1 MIARRHDD
9 ERDPMRLRRAGLV
22 VLVGLAH
29 LAGCGGGGGGDGG
42 KSGAVPDVPAGLASV
57 NVFYSGHSL
66 LDDPVGDDTASIAT
80 SLGKSMQWNQQI
92 VLGSPVRIRT
102 RGASYT
108 DPSFP
113 GYREGKNR
121 GVSQNLDV
129 AAELRNPSTISGR
142 YDAVVLAER
151 HDLASTLQ
159 FEDTVRYTRHFHERL
174 VEGNPQATTYVYHAW
189 LGVRDLDNPAAWIAY
204 EKSAAPAW
212 RCVAARINRSLDA
225 EARADRVR
233 YLPAGLALAVL
244 VERAIQ
250 GNVDGLGGSPRDVIQ
265 QLMVDDV
272 HETELG
278 AYFVSLV
285 NVASLYGTS
294 PAGGWAP
301 AGVPDVLKRSLQNL
315 AWEVAS
321 GDIGADGSDL
331 ANCRAHMR
339 DSYCASYN
347 NYVGRAQD
355 IASCQAFFGAA
366 SADNPFHFDATADAR
381 YWFPAPQ

>member
-1 MIARRHDD
+1 
-9 ERDPMRLRRAGLV
+9 MRSKALTFGSI
-22 VLVGLAH
+22 GLAM
-29 LAGCGGGGGGDGG
+29 LVGCGGGGGGGG
-42 KSGAVPDVPAGLASV
+42 SPGTATDSSSVPAPPAGLASV
-57 NVFYSGHSL
+57 NVFFSGHSL
-66 LDDPVGDDTASIAT
+66 IDDPVGDNTATVAT
-80 SLGKSMQWNQQI
+80 SLGKSIQWNQQI
-92 VLGSPVRIRT
+92 VIGSPVRIRT
-102 RGASYT
+102 RGNSYT

-121 GVSQNLDV
+121 GVVQNLDV
-129 AAELRNPSTISGR
+129 IGELRNPSTISGR
-142 YDAVVLAER
+142 YDALVLAER

-174 VEGNPQATTYVYHAW
+174 IEGNPQGTTYVYHAW
-189 LGVRDLDNPAAWIAY
+189 LGVRDLDNPAGWIAY

-212 RCVAARINRSLDA
+212 RCVAARINRSLEA
-225 EARADRVR
+225 ESRTDRLR
-233 YLPAGLALAVL
+233 YLPAGLALAML

-250 GNVDGLGGSPRDVIQ
+250 GNVDGLSGSPRDVIT

-301 AGVPDVLKRSLQNL
+301 AGVSDALKRSLQNL
-315 AWEVAS
+315 AWEVAA
-321 GDIGADGSDL
+321 GDLGADGSDM

-339 DSYCASYN
+339 DSYCATYN
-347 NYVGRAQD
+347 SYVGRTQD
-355 IASCQAFFGAA
+355 IASCQAAFSSA
-366 SADNPFHFDATADAR
+366 SNDNPFHFDAAADSG
-381 YWFPAPQ
+381 YWFLAPQ

>member
-1 MIARRHDD
+1 
-9 ERDPMRLRRAGLV
+9 MRSRASAAGCLI
-22 VLVGLAH
+22 GLAIVV
-29 LAGCGGGGGGDGG
+29 GCGGGGGGSSDVGSGG
-42 KSGAVPDVPAGLASV
+42 VPASPAGLASV

-66 LDDPVGDDTASIAT
+66 IDDPVGDDTASVAT
-80 SLGKSMQWNQQI
+80 SLGKSIQWNQQI
-92 VLGSPVRIRT
+92 VIGSPVRIRT

-129 AAELRNPSTISGR
+129 VAELRNPATISGR
-142 YDAVVLAER
+142 YDALVLAER

-174 VEGNPQATTYVYHAW
+174 IEGNPQATTYLYHAW

-212 RCVAARINRSLDA
+212 RCVAARINRSLEA
-225 EARADRVR
+225 ESRADRVR

-244 VERAIQ
+244 VERALQ
-250 GNVDGLGGSPRDVIQ
+250 GNVDGLAGSPRDVIR

-278 AYFVSLV
+278 AYFVGLV
-285 NVASLYGTS
+285 NFASLYGTS

-301 AGVPDVLKRSLQNL
+301 SGVPDSLKRSMQNL

-321 GDIGADGSDL
+321 GDLGASGSDM
-331 ANCRAHMR
+331 AACRAHVR
-339 DSYCASYN
+339 DDYCATYN

-355 IASCQAFFGAA
+355 IGSCQAFFAAA
-366 SADNPFHFDATADAR
+366 SANNPFYFDAASDAG